1 MIIYPTP
8 FYSTLQHKLNLY
20 SDYIDYQ
27 YKCNLKVPP
36 YQITIQIPIN
46 RIYSI
51 WDGEIRIFEMQI
63 PSKVNGYYIKI
74 EKRNL

>member
-1 MIIYPTP
+1 M
-8 FYSTLQHKLNLY
+8 
-20 SDYIDYQ
+20 
-27 YKCNLKVPP
+27 